1 MIWEMLFYFIFFKC
15 RTENNTADVA
25 NPSADEQTYIY
36 ACCLIAHIQDEA
48 MRADVSESQSES
60 ESESVYVWIA
70 CQSANLSHVC
80 IL

>member
-1 MIWEMLFYFIFFKC
+1 MGNVILFYFFL
-15 RTENNTADVA
+15 NA
-25 NPSADEQTYIY
+25 EQRIILLMWPTLLQTNRHIY
-36 ACCLIAHIQDEA
+36 ACCLIAHIQAEA